1 MSGRLPRNSHHE
13 RIVYL
18 NYLLCLLCST
28 NLSTHVQLNIY
39 DEPEPEIVLVESP
52 SRLEENIALA
62 QKYVNNTYDNGMVR
76 AVHEIDAAV
85 ATEG

>member
-1 MSGRLPRNSHHE
+1 
-13 RIVYL
+13 
-18 NYLLCLLCST
+18 
-28 NLSTHVQLNIY
+28 LNIY

-52 SRLEENIALA
+52 SRLEVNIALA

-76 AVHEIDAAV
+76 AVHEIDAAL